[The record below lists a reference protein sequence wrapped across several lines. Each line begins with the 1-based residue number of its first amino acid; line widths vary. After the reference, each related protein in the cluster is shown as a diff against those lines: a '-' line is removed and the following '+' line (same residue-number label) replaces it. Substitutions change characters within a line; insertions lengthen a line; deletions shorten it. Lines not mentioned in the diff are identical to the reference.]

1 MSKSVKVFS
10 LTPFK
15 MNGGCFRFS
24 MRSRGCALSRTNR
37 FGANVTNVGIVG
49 DSAGRGAS
57 DPDFVLRAREKMFT
71 NALSVGALVKGL
83 PT

>member
-1 MSKSVKVFS
+1 
-10 LTPFK
+10 
-15 MNGGCFRFS
+15 

-37 FGANVTNVGIVG
+37 FRTNVTNVGIVG

-57 DPDFVLRAREKMFT
+57 DPDFVLRAREKMFAD
-71 NALSVGALVKGL
+71 ALGVGALVKSF